1 MFCFFLLPFS
11 EMRIIRYEL
20 FGPRSISPSDILFI
34 LFCFA
39 LLIHTLSKNRLIY
52 VVRSVKPGW
61 YIFGAG
67 LVLILYNLSFI
78 ENSLQYTALR
88 PFLLIGVMV
97 FMILSFF
104 VFIRLKE
111 NRIFMLIH
119 HYATIIAIFYLFL
132 LILIRLSM
140 YQGTIIY
147 KEIFYGEGTPAFH
160 FPFASPG
167 QAALFGALILM
178 LGAGAA
184 LTIRKHYILY
194 LIVPVMILSIAQSGS
209 RSVMFLLVY
218 AWVSFIL
225 FQFTKIKSQNHDIKP
240 LLHLL
245 LSTCLAA
252 ILLFTTMDVQ
262 GKRSISFLSVPITN
276 LITGKAD
283 PFRDQVWHD
292 ALKEQADE
300 QVVDYNT
307 VGTHKEQ
314 ADEQVVDYNT
324 VGTHNIY
331 LEFLLLGGKLSFV
344 LFVIFLL
351 SLLVPVIILFLRN
364 RGSPNQPM
372 YSAMLLGLIIILG
385 EMYAYPV
392 LHLRFIW
399 VFFGLVVAILFIE
412 HKRSSIGKS

>member
-1 MFCFFLLPFS
+1 
-11 EMRIIRYEL
+11 MRIIRYEF
-20 FGPRSISPSDILFI
+20 FGPRLISPPDILFI
-34 LFCFA
+34 LFGFA
-39 LLIHTLSKNRLIY
+39 LLIHSLSKNGLIY
-52 VVRSVKPGW
+52 IVRSIKPGC

-67 LVLILYNLSFI
+67 LVLILYNLFFI

-88 PFLLIGVMV
+88 PFLLTGVMI

-111 NRIFMLIH
+111 NRIFILIH
-119 HYATIIAIFYLFL
+119 HYTTIIAIFYLFFL
-132 LILIRLSM
+132 VLIMLSM

-147 KEIFYGEGTPAFH
+147 KEIFYGEETPAFH

-262 GKRSISFLSVPITN
+262 GMRSISFLSEPITD

-283 PFRDQVWHD
+283 PFRDNAWHG
-292 ALKEQADE
+292 ALKGQAKE
-300 QVVDYNT
+300 QVVVDSNT
-307 VGTHKEQ
+307 VGM
-314 ADEQVVDYNT
+314 
-324 VGTHNIY
+324 HNIY

-351 SLLVPVIILFLRN
+351 SLLLPVIILFLRN

-372 YSAMLLGLIIILG
+372 YLAMLLGLIIILG

-399 VFFGLVVAILFIE
+399 VFFGLIVAILFIE